1 MSTYR
6 NPIAHSADPES
17 SHAAAREVT
26 DSGARDTH
34 CAVVLDAVKAHP
46 GLTSAELVEHVG
58 HGLDLTETRR
68 RLCDLKLAAL
78 VVREKPRVCSISKR
92 KVETWRAVERR
103 VREVRDVQAELF
115 G

>member
-6 NPIAHSADPES
+6 NPIAHRNDPAS
-17 SHAAAREVT
+17 SHEAADAIDR
-26 DSGARDTH
+26 SGARGTH

-46 GLTSAELVEHVG
+46 GLTSAELVEHVP
-58 HGLDLTETRR
+58 GLDLTETRR
-68 RLCDLKLAAL
+68 RLTDLKRAAL
-78 VVREKPRVCSISKR
+78 IVREKPRVCSISRR